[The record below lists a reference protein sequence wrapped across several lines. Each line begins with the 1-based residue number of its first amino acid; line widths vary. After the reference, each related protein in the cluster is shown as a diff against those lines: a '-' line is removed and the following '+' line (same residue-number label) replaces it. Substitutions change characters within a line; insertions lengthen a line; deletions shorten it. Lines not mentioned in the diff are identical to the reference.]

1 MPERVNLD
9 EYSLKVF
16 NELGMLQRPFLTM
29 GSETADED
37 ATAENAPM
45 RKMTV
50 EFLQNNFEPH
60 SVMSTLSCAGNRRDE
75 FKDISKNV

>member
-50 EFLQNNFEPH
+50 EFLKNNFDPH

>member
-16 NELGMLQRPFLTM
+16 NELGMLQRSFLTM

-50 EFLQNNFEPH
+50 EFLKNNFDPH

>member
-9 EYSLKVF
+9 EYSLKVY

-50 EFLQNNFEPH
+50 EFLKNNFDPH